1 MMPITWNNVADRL
14 KMCYTA
20 KLHPQMRL
28 AAFFHAMSS
37 ILIFTVYCPL
47 LKKAA
52 ISATERDLSFN
63 EVSRAETWINTILE
77 NQRLENFQN
86 RKLIKNLT

>member
-37 ILIFTVYCPL
+37 ILIFTVYLSEKTTVPL
-47 LKKAA
+47 LRLGTGA
-52 ISATERDLSFN
+52 IKGDGRRSATLLD
-63 EVSRAETWINTILE
+63 V
-77 NQRLENFQN
+77 
-86 RKLIKNLT
+86 

>member
-37 ILIFTVYCPL
+37 ILIFTVYWEGDENGPL
-47 LKKAA
+47 
-52 ISATERDLSFN
+52 
-63 EVSRAETWINTILE
+63 
-77 NQRLENFQN
+77 
-86 RKLIKNLT
+86 

>member
-37 ILIFTVYCPL
+37 ILIFTVWQPADDDFEFEFVESDYQVEQ
-47 LKKAA
+47 
-52 ISATERDLSFN
+52 S
-63 EVSRAETWINTILE
+63 W
-77 NQRLENFQN
+77 NQ
-86 RKLIKNLT
+86 T

>member
-20 KLHPQMRL
+20 QLHPQIRL

-37 ILIFTVYCPL
+37 ILIFTVYLPAPV
-47 LKKAA
+47 AA
-52 ISATERDLSFN
+52 IEYIHISD
-63 EVSRAETWINTILE
+63 VC
-77 NQRLENFQN
+77 
-86 RKLIKNLT
+86 K